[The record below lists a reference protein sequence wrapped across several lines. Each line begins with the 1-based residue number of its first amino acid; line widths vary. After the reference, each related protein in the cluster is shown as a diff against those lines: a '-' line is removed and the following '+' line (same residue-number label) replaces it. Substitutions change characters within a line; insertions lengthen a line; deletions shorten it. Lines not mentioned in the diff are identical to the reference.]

1 MRYYFIS
8 YFILLFFLPVT
19 KTTSQEIKLLNSY
32 GIPLKNKSVL
42 IHHHHT
48 DTLIT
53 NRKGIIKINDKTN
66 FDSITVIEHQAT
78 ISKKNILANDKEL
91 IIPAYKIGAL
101 PEFETKT
108 INNAHILNSL
118 KEFDHETI
126 SNTDILSSDFSTSAD
141 ILLLTHGVTIQKSQG
156 GGGSPIIRG
165 FEANRI
171 LLMVDGVRMNNAI
184 YRSGHIQNSLT
195 IDPFIIEDCN
205 VIYGPSAVSF
215 GSDAIGGVVN
225 YATIKPVVS
234 NSKDSIHEK
243 IRFISR
249 FNHGADELTNHID
262 FNIGKQKWASFS
274 SVTFKQFGDIT
285 MGNNRTH
292 GYQDW
297 GKVYHYVDNQFG
309 FDSLITN
316 FNPNKQVGVGY
327 DQIDLTQKILFKPN
341 QQLEIMLNSQWSS
354 STEIQ
359 RFDQL
364 NNYTSSETPQFAQWV
379 YGPQKRWMN
388 SINFNWNKPLRFFDE
403 LNGTASYQ
411 LVEESRYVRLF
422 NSEIQENNIEN
433 IRISGFT
440 INANKFF
447 LDNLTLSY
455 GGELYVNSLNSV
467 GQQKNIN
474 TNLITPHFSR
484 YPSGGSNMFMQ
495 GYYSMLRWQKE
506 KYSLVSGIRSSINNV
521 FGQFNDSLLTNS
533 FDDINT
539 TNQSLNGSIHF
550 SYYPN
555 EKTKYNVAISTGFRT
570 PNIDDLGKVF
580 IKDFFITVPNNNLI
594 PEYAYNG
601 TIGIIK
607 SLKLSS
613 WGNINIRLTGFG
625 TLLDNMII
633 KEDYYLNGNPTVNWN
648 GENYV
653 VIANQNEESGLVYG
667 FNHAL
672 AISVKSFQLQYA
684 LNYTKGFITSNLNP
698 IGHIPPL
705 TGNIY
710 LKYDKRKYSFSLF
723 SFFNGTK
730 KIADFGTGNVDNS
743 LEATPEGY
751 PSWYTLN
758 AKFSLKINT
767 QIKLAMSVN
776 NLLDVHYKTF
786 ASGISAPG
794 RNYCL
799 TLRLIH

>member
-1 MRYYFIS
+1 M
-8 YFILLFFLPVT
+8 FFLPVT

-32 GIPLKNKSVL
+32 GAPLKNKSVL

-48 DTLIT
+48 DTLKT

-66 FDSITVIEHQAT
+66 FDSITVIEHQTT
-78 ISKKNILANDKEL
+78 ISKKTIIANDKEL

-101 PEFETKT
+101 PEFETQT

-126 SNTDILSSDFSTSAD
+126 SNNDILSSDFSTSAD

-225 YATIKPVVS
+225 YATIKPLVS
-234 NSKDSIHEK
+234 NSKDSVYEK

-274 SVTFKQFGDIT
+274 SITFKQFGDIT

-341 QQLEIMLNSQWSS
+341 RHVEIMLNSQWSS
-354 STEIQ
+354 STKIQ

-364 NNYTSSETPQFAQWV
+364 NNYTSSETPQFAQWE

-388 SINFNWNKPLRFFDE
+388 SINFNWNKSNLLFDE
-403 LNGTASYQ
+403 LNGNASYQ
-411 LVEESRYVRLF
+411 QVEESRYLRLF
-422 NSEIQENNIEN
+422 NAEIQENNIEN
-433 IRISGFT
+433 IQISGFT

-455 GGELYVNSLNSV
+455 GGELYVNKLNSV

-474 TNLITPHFSR
+474 TNLISPHFSR

-495 GYYSMLRWQKE
+495 GYYSMLRLQKE

-539 TNQSLNGSIHF
+539 ANQSLNGSIHF

-607 SLKLSS
+607 SLKLSN

-625 TLLDNMII
+625 TILDNMIT
-633 KEDYYLNGNPTVNWN
+633 KDDYYLNGSPTLNWN
-648 GENYV
+648 GENYT

-672 AISVKSFQLQYA
+672 DISINSFQFQYA
-684 LNYTKGFITSNLNP
+684 LNYTKGFITSNLTP

-710 LKYDKRKYSFSLF
+710 LNYNKNKCSFSLF

-730 KIADFGTGNVDNS
+730 KIADFGTGNVDNP

-758 AKFSLKINT
+758 AKVSLKINT
-767 QIKLAMSVN
+767 QIRLAMSVN

-799 TLRLIH
+799 TIRLIH

>member
-1 MRYYFIS
+1 M
-8 YFILLFFLPVT
+8 PVT

-32 GIPLKNKSVL
+32 GVPLKNKSVL

-48 DTLIT
+48 DTLKT

-66 FDSITVIEHQAT
+66 FDSITVIEHQTT
-78 ISKKNILANDKEL
+78 ISKKTILVNDKEF
-91 IIPAYKIGAL
+91 IIPSYKSGAL

-126 SNTDILSSDFSTSAD
+126 SNKDILSSDFSTSAD

-234 NSKDSIHEK
+234 NSKDSIYEK

-274 SVTFKQFGDIT
+274 SITFKQFGDIT

-341 QQLEIMLNSQWSS
+341 RQLEIMLNSQWSS

-364 NNYTSSETPQFAQWV
+364 NNYTSSETPQFAQWE

-388 SINFNWNKPLRFFDE
+388 SISFNWNKSNLLFDE
-403 LNGTASYQ
+403 LYGTASYQ
-411 LVEESRYVRLF
+411 QVEESRYVRLF

-433 IRISGFT
+433 IQISGFT

-633 KEDYYLNGNPTVNWN
+633 KEDYYLNGSPTINWN

-653 VIANQNEESGLVYG
+653 VIANQNEERGLVYG

-730 KIADFGTGNVDNS
+730 KIADFGTGNVDNP

>member
-1 MRYYFIS
+1 M
-8 YFILLFFLPVT
+8 FFLPVT

-32 GIPLKNKSVL
+32 GVPLKNKSVL

-66 FDSITVIEHQAT
+66 FDSITVIEHQTT
-78 ISKKNILANDKEL
+78 ISKKNILANDKEF
-91 IIPAYKIGAL
+91 IIPSYKSGAL

-126 SNTDILSSDFSTSAD
+126 SNKDILSSDFSTSAD

-234 NSKDSIHEK
+234 NSKDSIYEK

-274 SVTFKQFGDIT
+274 SITFKQFGDIT

-364 NNYTSSETPQFAQWV
+364 NNYTSSETPQFAQWE

-388 SINFNWNKPLRFFDE
+388 SINFNWNKPLIFFDE

-411 LVEESRYVRLF
+411 QVEESRYVRLF

-433 IRISGFT
+433 IQVSGFT

-633 KEDYYLNGNPTVNWN
+633 KEDYYLNGSPTLNWN

-653 VIANQNEESGLVYG
+653 VIANQNEESGLAYG

-730 KIADFGTGNVDNS
+730 KIDDFGTGNVDNP

-799 TLRLIH
+799 TLKLIH

>member
-1 MRYYFIS
+1 M
-8 YFILLFFLPVT
+8 FFLPVT

-32 GIPLKNKSVL
+32 GVPLKNKSVL
-42 IHHHHT
+42 IHHRHT
-48 DTLIT
+48 DTLKT
-53 NRKGIIKINDKTN
+53 NRKGIIKINDKSN
-66 FDSITVIEHQAT
+66 FDSITVIEHQTT
-78 ISKKNILANDKEL
+78 ISKETILANDKEL
-91 IIPAYKIGAL
+91 IIPAFKIGAL

-126 SNTDILSSDFSTSAD
+126 SNKDILSSDFSTSAD
-141 ILLLTHGVTIQKSQG
+141 ILLLTDGVTIQKSQG

-234 NSKDSIHEK
+234 NSKDAVYEK

-274 SVTFKQFGDIT
+274 SITFKQFGDIT

-316 FNPNKQVGVGY
+316 FKPNKQVGVGY
-327 DQIDLTQKILFKPN
+327 DQIDLTQKILYKPN
-341 QQLEIMLNSQWSS
+341 RQLEIMLNSQWSS

-364 NNYTSSETPQFAQWV
+364 NNYTSSETPQFAQWE

-388 SINFNWNKPLRFFDE
+388 SINFNWNKPLTFFDE

-433 IRISGFT
+433 IQVSGFT

-580 IKDFFITVPNNNLI
+580 IKDFFITVPNNNLV

-633 KEDYYLNGNPTVNWN
+633 KEDYYLNGSPTLNWN

-667 FNHAL
+667 LNHSL

-710 LKYDKRKYSFSLF
+710 LKYDKSKYSFSLF

-730 KIADFGTGNVDNS
+730 KIADFGTGNVDNP
-743 LEATPEGY
+743 LEATSEGY

-758 AKFSLKINT
+758 AKFSLKINS
-767 QIKLAMSVN
+767 QIRLAMSVN
-776 NLLDVHYKTF
+776 NLLDIHYKTF